1 MPHATG
7 DMKMTIR
14 QRSPQQPIEAPS
26 TDPQPDRIRIKNRRK
41 RYLDLH
47 PEYFQTAE
55 IELADPLL
63 YDRLVRRFQSAAE
76 REKEGRERGFTG
88 SMETDLVRSEAKLE
102 ALQHPDPN
110 SPMVYKRAQDGSIV
124 GVEADEEFRPRTK
137 EDAWAMWTD
146 VMEQRFLR
154 GDDRDFDYAVVDR
167 NEEFD
172 DRAEEDRSQLEDY
185 VGREDAQFVGEGLPT
200 GETGVQDF

>member
-1 MPHATG
+1 
-7 DMKMTIR
+7 
-14 QRSPQQPIEAPS
+14 
-26 TDPQPDRIRIKNRRK
+26 
-41 RYLDLH
+41 
-47 PEYFQTAE
+47 
-55 IELADPLL
+55 
-63 YDRLVRRFQSAAE
+63 
-76 REKEGRERGFTG
+76 
-88 SMETDLVRSEAKLE
+88 METDLVRSEAKLE

-154 GDDRDFDYAVVDR
+154 GDDRDFDYADVDL
-167 NEEFD
+167 NEEYD

-185 VGREDAQFVGEGLPT
+185 VDKEDAQFLGDGQPT